1 MWHGASSQHSAF
13 GGYLFGVPGVHMGQ
27 VSSLVP
33 VFRHDSSDVND
44 VRFRWSNMLQKLVV
58 LGRWGVVD
66 TPTMTF

>member
-1 MWHGASSQHSAF
+1 MWHGASSQHSAL

-44 VRFRWSNMLQKLVV
+44 KLVV
-58 LGRWGVVD
+58 LVGLGGC
-66 TPTMTF
+66 

>member
-44 VRFRWSNMLQKLVV
+44 VRFSMVQHVAEA
-58 LGRWGVVD
+58 GCFGG
-66 TPTMTF
+66 MGGC